1 MKSVFIIEK
10 TTGKVIANV
19 PVEMT
24 ATNYTPSKEEYE
36 AAAWEAA
43 VDDGWV
49 DRDRVSDY
57 CFKIE
62 DAATSRAHPTPA
74 K

>member
-1 MKSVFIIEK
+1 MKNVYIIEK

-19 PVEMT
+19 PIELT
-24 ATNYTPSKEEYE
+24 ATNYTPSKQEYE

-49 DRDRVSDY
+49 DRYRVSDY
-57 CFKIE
+57 AFKIE
-62 DAATSRAHPTPA
+62 DAATSGTHSPPA
-74 K
+74 R